1 MQYLQENW
9 EDLVNA
15 IILSAVEDYTGAYK
29 RLLRRPTNKSAKLE
43 VEKLKE
49 FFFGDWYAML
59 TDVDPH
65 YLLDKLQEAIE
76 NDKLEL
82 S

>member
-9 EDLVNA
+9 EDLANA

-29 RLLRRPTNKSAKLE
+29 RLLRHPTNRAAKKEVAELE
-43 VEKLKE
+43 E

-59 TDVDPH
+59 SNVDPH
-65 YLLDKLQEAIE
+65 YLLNKLQEAIE
-76 NDKLEL
+76 NDQLEL

>member
-9 EDLVNA
+9 EDLANA
-15 IILSAVEDYTGAYK
+15 IILSAVEDYTRAFK
-29 RLLRRPTNKSAKLE
+29 RFLRHPSGKSAKKE
-43 VEKLKE
+43 VAELKE
-49 FFFGDWYAML
+49 FFFGDWYSML

-76 NDKLEL
+76 NDQLEL

>member
-9 EDLVNA
+9 EDLANA
-15 IILSAVEDYTGAYK
+15 IIVCAVEDYVSAYK
-29 RLLRRPTNKSAKLE
+29 RLLRHPTSKTAKEEIKKLE
-43 VEKLKE
+43 V

-76 NDKLEL
+76 NDQLEL

>member
-9 EDLVNA
+9 EDLANA
-15 IILSAVEDYTGAYK
+15 IILSAIEDYISAYK
-29 RLLRRPTNKSAKLE
+29 RLLRHPTSKAVKNEISKLE
-43 VEKLKE
+43 R
-49 FFFGDWYAML
+49 FFYGDWYAML

-65 YLLDKLQEAIE
+65 YLLNKLQEAIE
-76 NDKLEL
+76 NDQLEL

>member
-9 EDLVNA
+9 EDLANA
-15 IILSAVEDYTGAYK
+15 IVLSAVQDYADAYK
-29 RLLRRPTNKSAKLE
+29 RLIRRPRSKAIRRE
-43 VEKLKE
+43 VEKPEE
-49 FFFGDWYAML
+49 FFFSDWYAML
-59 TDVDPH
+59 TNVDPH

-76 NDKLEL
+76 NDQLEL